1 MCLMAQVGRK
11 SIGDKIK
18 RYRIKQGLT
27 QEKLAEILD
36 ISIAHLSY
44 IENSKRLPSLKMLRR
59 LALALKVS
67 LKDLV

>member
-1 MCLMAQVGRK
+1 MAQAGRK
-11 SIGDKIK
+11 TIGD
-18 RYRIKQGLT
+18 RIKYYRTNKQNLT

-36 ISIAHLSY
+36 ISVAHLSY
-44 IENSKRLPSLKMLRR
+44 LENSKRTPSVKLLRR